1 MCDALVHIVSV
12 NIKWFCTMLV
22 SHQFTLSWK
31 LEECFVHHW
40 ILFFSNLVSLV
51 IFHGTYLFCQSPNL
65 LLKYGHPYPNFSH
78 VTSWFLYFFSIIQP
92 LKLACIFVRDKLS
105 LLPFYVQ
112 KCCQGNNYVMSNSES
127 LQCNFFIFDHVT
139 FT

>member
-1 MCDALVHIVSV
+1 MILHHAGQSSV
-12 NIKWFCTMLV
+12 Y
-22 SHQFTLSWK
+22 SE
-31 LEECFVHHW
+31 LEVGRMSCSSLNP
-40 ILFFSNLVSLV
+40 IFSNLVSLV